1 MCAEYGVPESKID
14 TDDAWVSLIFQRKI
28 EQVAGEVRALQKFE
42 GTMTRQELQNSLRLK
57 SEENFRKR
65 CLVPALDA
73 GLVKMTIP
81 DRPRSSKQKYRLTE
95 KGQRVLDS
103 LLRSR
108 A

>member
-1 MCAEYGVPESKID
+1 M
-14 TDDAWVSLIFQRKI
+14 
-28 EQVAGEVRALQKFE
+28 
-42 GTMTRQELQNSLRLK
+42 MTRQELQNSLGLK

-65 CLVPALDA
+65 YLVPALDA

-103 LLRSR
+103 LLRSG